1 VGGCRDSA
9 AVLQR
14 IPLQLGESVWRRRCQ
29 NGRSTDPGSRPA
41 FTLQSR
47 QAPLPDLPLHVA
59 PTRPLVAV
67 MPFQGG
73 GDNPTLRLL
82 GEEIADLLRE
92 RLERDPAVQAILI
105 SSDFLAKAPPHAV
118 ELVCRELRVG
128 YLITGKCHQ
137 GAREPSLYVE
147 LTDTRDW
154 HIRWA
159 HFYRESARALLAD
172 SGDAMT
178 ELVSTLRRSL
188 VERPPR

>member
-1 VGGCRDSA
+1 
-9 AVLQR
+9 
-14 IPLQLGESVWRRRCQ
+14 
-29 NGRSTDPGSRPA
+29 
-41 FTLQSR
+41 
-47 QAPLPDLPLHVA
+47 
-59 PTRPLVAV
+59 

-73 GDNPTLRLL
+73 GEDPALRLL
-82 GEEIADLLRE
+82 GGEIADLLRE
-92 RLERDPAVQAILI
+92 RLERDPLVQAILI

-137 GAREPSLYVE
+137 GAQEPSLYIE

-159 HFYRESARALLAD
+159 HFYREGARALLAD
-172 SGDAMT
+172 TGDAMT
-178 ELVSTLRRSL
+178 DLVSMLRRSL

>member
-1 VGGCRDSA
+1 
-9 AVLQR
+9 
-14 IPLQLGESVWRRRCQ
+14 
-29 NGRSTDPGSRPA
+29 
-41 FTLQSR
+41 
-47 QAPLPDLPLHVA
+47 
-59 PTRPLVAV
+59 

-73 GDNPTLRLL
+73 GDDPALRLL

-172 SGDAMT
+172 GGDAMT
-178 ELVSTLRRSL
+178 ELVSMLRRSL